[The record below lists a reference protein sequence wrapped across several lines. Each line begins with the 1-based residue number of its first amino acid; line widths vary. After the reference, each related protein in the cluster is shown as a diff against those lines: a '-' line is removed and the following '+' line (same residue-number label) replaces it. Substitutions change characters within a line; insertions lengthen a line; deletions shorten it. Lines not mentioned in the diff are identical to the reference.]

1 VARAPPRADWARCER
16 ERDATGVDFLN
27 LDFLNDFFNLWI
39 IRDVIR
45 PVLDILILA
54 FILYRGYQILEQTR
68 AIQLIKGMQ
77 IIILIF
83 VAALILRLN
92 TLMWIMQTFFPG
104 LIIGLVVVF
113 QPELRKIF
121 TQLGQRNWFRLSRA
135 VKKTHLE
142 SIMNSVEVL
151 ATRKTGSIIVLSRHV
166 GLKNVIESG
175 TALNAELSSSLI
187 LTIFNT
193 AAPLHDG
200 AIVIREDKIVAAG
213 CFLPLSEQ
221 HDIKKSFGTR
231 HRAALGLAEE
241 TDAVVIVVSE
251 ETGAVSLA
259 YEARLYYDVS
269 LEYALKKLIELFEV
283 REAAEEEKS
292 SEVEE

>member
-1 VARAPPRADWARCER
+1 LN
-16 ERDATGVDFLN
+16 FLK
-27 LDFLNDFFNLWI
+27 LDFLNDFFNLWVIREI
-39 IRDVIR
+39 IRPALDV
-45 PVLDILILA
+45 LILA
-54 FILYRGYQILEQTR
+54 FILYRSYQILEQTR

-77 IIILIF
+77 IIALIF
-83 VAALILRLN
+83 VSALVFRLN
-92 TLMWIMQTFFPG
+92 TLIWIMQTFFPG
-104 LIIGLVVVF
+104 VIIGLVVIF

-121 TQLGQRNWFRLSRA
+121 TQIGQRNWFRLSRS

-151 ATRKTGSIIVLSRHV
+151 ATRKTGSIIVLSRQV

-175 TALNAELSSSLI
+175 TTLNAELSSSLI
-187 LTIFNT
+187 LTLFNT

-200 AIVIREDKIVAAG
+200 AIIIREDRIVAAG

-259 YEARLYYDVS
+259 YEARLYYD
-269 LEYALKKLIELFEV
+269 LTIEYALKKLIELFEV
-283 REAAEEEKS
+283 RGEEEEKS
-292 SEVEE
+292 RETEE

>member
-1 VARAPPRADWARCER
+1 M
-16 ERDATGVDFLN
+16 
-27 LDFLNDFFNLWI
+27 
-39 IRDVIR
+39 RDVIR
-45 PVLDILILA
+45 PTLDVLILA
-54 FILYRGYQILEQTR
+54 FILYRGYQILQQTR
-68 AIQLIKGMQ
+68 AIQLIKGLQ

-83 VAALILRLN
+83 VSALVLRLN
-92 TLMWIMQTFFPG
+92 TLSWLMQTFFPWV
-104 LIIGLVVVF
+104 IVGLVVIF

-121 TQLGQRNWFRLSRA
+121 TQIGQRNWFRLSRS

-151 ATRKTGSIIVLSRHV
+151 AMRKIGSIIVICRQV

-175 TALNAELSSSLI
+175 TLLNAELSSSLI
-187 LTIFNT
+187 LTVFNT

-200 AIVIREDKIVAAG
+200 AVVIREDRIVAAG

-221 HDIKKSFGTR
+221 NDIKKSFGTR

-241 TDAVVIVVSE
+241 TDAVVVVVSE

-259 YEARLYYDVS
+259 YDAKLYYDVT
-269 LEYALKKLIELFEV
+269 LEFALRRLVELFEV
-283 REAAEEEKS
+283 RGEETEKS

>member
-1 VARAPPRADWARCER
+1 MV
-16 ERDATGVDFLN
+16 DAAAGKGFVTLDFLN
-27 LDFLNDFFNLWI
+27 LDFLNNFFNLWI
-39 IRDVIR
+39 MREVIR
-45 PVLDILILA
+45 PTLDVLILA
-54 FILYRGYQILEQTR
+54 FILYRGYQILQQTR
-68 AIQLIKGMQ
+68 AIQLIKGLQ

-83 VAALILRLN
+83 VTALVLRLN
-92 TLMWIMQTFFPG
+92 TLIWLMQTFFPWV
-104 LIIGLVVVF
+104 IVGLVVIF

-121 TQLGQRNWFRLSRA
+121 TQIGQRNWFRLSRS

-151 ATRKTGSIIVLSRHV
+151 AMRKTGSIIVICRQV

-175 TALNAELSSSLI
+175 TLLDAELSSSLI

-193 AAPLHDG
+193 ATPLHDG
-200 AIVIREDKIVAAG
+200 AVVIREDRIVAAG

-221 HDIKKSFGTR
+221 NDIKKSFGTR

-241 TDAVVIVVSE
+241 SDAVVVVVSE
-251 ETGAVSLA
+251 ETGAISLA
-259 YEARLYYDVS
+259 FDAKLYYDVTQEFAMRR
-269 LEYALKKLIELFEV
+269 LVELFEI
-283 REAAEEEKS
+283 RGEETEKS